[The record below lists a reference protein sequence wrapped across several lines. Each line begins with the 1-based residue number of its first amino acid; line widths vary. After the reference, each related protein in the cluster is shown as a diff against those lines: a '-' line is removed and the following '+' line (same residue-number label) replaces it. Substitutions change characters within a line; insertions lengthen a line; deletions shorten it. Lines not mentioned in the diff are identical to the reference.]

1 MSPDIFTLYAI
12 DFIGELLMVTMLICS
27 AWRLKNHGRDD
38 RLLRIMMACTLA
50 GCLMDQLWASSIGI
64 TGTAIPALIVISNTG
79 QYAVEMIACYCWALF
94 INIHMRGSI
103 SRFAHSL
110 LLIPAILGLV
120 LLLANLF
127 TPILFNV
134 DDSGI
139 YHRLPLT
146 SFIVIIA
153 YSYFIYSICLYIHL
167 RRLSGGLQRLFPG
180 WALMLP
186 VAIGGSVQLL
196 FPSSPIFWTSMGVG
210 ITGTIVSLQNED
222 IYHDRLT
229 GLFNRAF
236 LEYISSQKLKT
247 ADAKMTGIMIDL
259 NEFKTI
265 NDRFGH
271 NVGDQAIINAAHIIR
286 DSVGDIGLAARY
298 AGDEFV
304 VLLNTGDRTVADQT
318 MNEIRQR
325 LVSFSS
331 NSMHQYSLSASMG
344 QFQMEPCRQSLE
356 QFIANIDRAMYEDK
370 KRYYEEHPEADR
382 RASR

>member
-1 MSPDIFTLYAI
+1 
-12 DFIGELLMVTMLICS
+12 
-27 AWRLKNHGRDD
+27 
-38 RLLRIMMACTLA
+38 
-50 GCLMDQLWASSIGI
+50 
-64 TGTAIPALIVISNTG
+64 
-79 QYAVEMIACYCWALF
+79 
-94 INIHMRGSI
+94 
-103 SRFAHSL
+103 
-110 LLIPAILGLV
+110 
-120 LLLANLF
+120 
-127 TPILFNV
+127 
-134 DDSGI
+134 
-139 YHRLPLT
+139 
-146 SFIVIIA
+146 
-153 YSYFIYSICLYIHL
+153 
-167 RRLSGGLQRLFPG
+167 
-180 WALMLP
+180 MLP

>member
-1 MSPDIFTLYAI
+1 
-12 DFIGELLMVTMLICS
+12 
-27 AWRLKNHGRDD
+27 
-38 RLLRIMMACTLA
+38 
-50 GCLMDQLWASSIGI
+50 
-64 TGTAIPALIVISNTG
+64 
-79 QYAVEMIACYCWALF
+79 
-94 INIHMRGSI
+94 
-103 SRFAHSL
+103 
-110 LLIPAILGLV
+110 
-120 LLLANLF
+120 
-127 TPILFNV
+127 
-134 DDSGI
+134 
-139 YHRLPLT
+139 
-146 SFIVIIA
+146 
-153 YSYFIYSICLYIHL
+153 
-167 RRLSGGLQRLFPG
+167 
-180 WALMLP
+180 MLP

-331 NSMHQYSLSASMG
+331 NGMHQYSLSASMG